1 MAYFSKIRIKKPR
14 RHLFNLS
21 HEHLTTFNM
30 GELIPIYW
38 EETLPGDKFSVGVE
52 SFLRFMPLI
61 SPVMHRINL
70 RFYAFFVPNRLFG
83 QESWEQFITGGE
95 DGTYQNPLKFV
106 ISYPNGGV
114 IRNPSRIARLFDY
127 LGFVKYTDGATG
139 ANVDLP
145 TGCSGFPVF
154 AYYKIWNDYFRDQN
168 LMPEPVFSS
177 SNSTFFMDLSDLDK
191 KDYVSS
197 RGGILM
203 KCWEK
208 DYFTSALPWLQRGNP
223 ADLPISFSG
232 TDITTTL
239 TDKPNQEGL
248 EFTVAEGATPSG
260 SSHEPWIIGG
270 GSDSDPYTLSSDGN
284 TAPNKLQPRNLSDF
298 LIAESTMDDIEAS
311 FTINDLRRAEALQ
324 RWMEKSARGGSR
336 YIEQIRSFFGVTS
349 SDARLQ
355 RPEFLGALSSPVS
368 ISEVLQHSQTTT
380 DGTPLGEMGGHG
392 MSAAGNWIFRNKF
405 FEEHGTIMVLACVQP
420 RTAYYG
426 THCDR
431 RFYKPDRFHYYWPDF
446 ARIGE
451 QPVFNGELWTDG
463 TQLFADI
470 SDVMG
475 DVFGYQERYSEY
487 KQRLSRISGDF
498 EESLDFWHL
507 GRSFDESVA
516 LNKEFVQCDPSSR
529 IFAVEDGNVQKMLGD
544 FFLKVKAFRPVI
556 PHVIPGL

>member
-52 SFLRFMPLI
+52 SFLRFMPMI

-70 RFYAFFVPNRLFG
+70 RFYAFFVPNRLIFG
-83 QESWEQFITGGE
+83 QDLWEEFITGGS
-95 DGTYQNPLKFV
+95 DGSNNQGLAMPYIQTFPDVQALCN
-106 ISYPNGGV
+106 
-114 IRNPSRIARLFDY
+114 Y
-127 LGFVKYTDGATG
+127 LGLSVPALSDLGTNISDMLPVNSAPIGAY
-139 ANVDLP
+139 
-145 TGCSGFPVF
+145 F
-154 AYYKIWNDYFRDQN
+154 KIWNDYFRDQN
-168 LMPEPVFSS
+168 LQDE
-177 SNSTFFMDLSDLDK
+177 LSITVHKNNGQFGVALTS
-191 KDYVSS
+191 VPPIH
-197 RGGILM
+197 RQGVLR

-223 ADLPISFSG
+223 ADLPISFSA

-239 TDKPNQEGL
+239 SDVSTTSPLDFGTAVGGETAGEISLQNRGTQNLNIMNEPAG
-248 EFTVAEGATPSG
+248 TG
-260 SSHEPWIIGG
+260 SKYPLI
-270 GSDSDPYTLSSDGN
+270 
-284 TAPNKLQPRNLSDF
+284 PRNLSDF
-298 LIAESTMDDIEAS
+298 LTAESTMDDIEAS

-336 YIEQIRSFFGVTS
+336 YIEQIRSFFGVVS

-392 MSAAGNWIFRNKF
+392 ISATGNWIFRNKF
-405 FEEHGTIMVLACVQP
+405 FEEHGIIMILACVQP
-420 RTAYYG
+420 RTSYYG
-426 THCDR
+426 SMTDR
-431 RFYKPDRFHYYWPDF
+431 RFYKPDRFHFYWPDF

-451 QPVFNGELWTDG
+451 QPVFKGELFNSLSSSSTTFDE
-463 TQLFADI
+463 
-470 SDVMG
+470 S
-475 DVFGYQERYSEY
+475 VFGYQERYSEY
-487 KQRLSRISGDF
+487 KQRLNRISGDF
-498 EESLDFWHL
+498 QATLDFWHL
-507 GRSFDESVA
+507 GRSFNSKVA
-516 LNKEFVQCDPSSR
+516 LNSTFVTCSPSSR
-529 IFAVEDGNVQKMLGD
+529 IFAVEDADTQKLLGD
-544 FFLKVKAFRPVI
+544 FFLKVKAFRPII

>member
-83 QESWEQFITGGE
+83 QDNWENFITGGQ
-95 DGTYQNPLKFV
+95 DGTAYSDMRFSITADDTGDDVKLNRILK
-106 ISYPNGGV
+106 
-114 IRNPSRIARLFDY
+114 Y
-127 LGFVKYTDGATG
+127 LGYFETSGSTG
-139 ANVDLP
+139 LSHSFP
-145 TGCSGFPVF
+145 TGISMFPLF
-154 AYYKIWNDYFRDQN
+154 SYYLIWNEFFRDQN
-168 LMPEPVFSS
+168 LIDPITFGSVISS
-177 SNSTFFMDLSDLDK
+177 GYGYSCRFPSGLPLLAN
-191 KDYVSS
+191 
-197 RGGILM
+197 GGVM
-203 KCWEK
+203 RKCWEK

-223 ADLPISFSG
+223 ADLPISFG
-232 TDITTTL
+232 TSSVNTIIQ
-239 TDKPNQEGL
+239 DKQYQGAL
-248 EFTVAEGATPSG
+248 EFGVGEGETMPTGANQVYNMPN
-260 SSHEPWIIGG
+260 
-270 GSDSDPYTLSSDGN
+270 SDGETSRLTADGN
-284 TAPNKLQPRNLSDF
+284 TDPQSYLQPRNLSDF
-298 LIAESTMDDIEAS
+298 LSAETTLDEIEAS

-336 YIEQIRSFFGVTS
+336 YIEQIRSFFGVVS
-349 SDARLQ
+349 SDSRLQ

-368 ISEVLQHSQTTT
+368 ISEVLQHSQTTS

-392 MSAAGNWIFRNKF
+392 ISASGNWIFRNRF
-405 FEEHGTIMVLACVQP
+405 FEEHGTIMILACVQP
-420 RTAYYG
+420 RTSYFG
-426 THCDR
+426 NLIDR

-451 QPVFNGELWTDG
+451 QPLYKFELFTKSRKD
-463 TQLFADI
+463 L
-470 SDVMG
+470 SEP

-498 EESLDFWHL
+498 DSSMDFWHL
-507 GRSFDESVA
+507 GRSFDASVS
-516 LNKEFVQCDPSSR
+516 LNNNFVTCSPSSR
-529 IFAVEDGNVQKMLGD
+529 IFAVEDESSQKLLGD

-556 PHVIPGL
+556 PHVVPGL